1 MAANS
6 SDRIMDKTAIL
17 LLKAMGADILTPKII
32 ADERIKKLNLE
43 KNEQYADI
51 AIIASNLD
59 NKEILNIIKA
69 LAITKLRVSD
79 FTKISRYLRNL
90 STTVLE
96 YVRDHPEV
104 REEASP
110 EELDKLM
117 CESDTEED

>member
-32 ADERIKKLNLE
+32 ADEKIKKLNLE

-96 YVRDHPEV
+96 YARDHPEV
-104 REEASP
+104 REETSP
-110 EELDKLM
+110 KELEKLM